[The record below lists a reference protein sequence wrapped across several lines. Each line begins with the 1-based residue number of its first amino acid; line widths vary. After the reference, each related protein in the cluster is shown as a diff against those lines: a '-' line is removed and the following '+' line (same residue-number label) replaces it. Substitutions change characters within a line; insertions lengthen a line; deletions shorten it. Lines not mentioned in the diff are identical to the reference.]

1 MFSHSKKL
9 LRFLNVPRA
18 ILDATD
24 AAVNKTVKK
33 SLSFGSCFLV
43 MEDRQQTKNMYIGRE
58 LSGKASLRRLHMNR
72 Y

>member
-33 SLSFGSCFLV
+33 LYPLDLAF
-43 MEDRQQTKNMYIGRE
+43 
-58 LSGKASLRRLHMNR
+58 
-72 Y
+72 